1 MVYKHPITN
10 LNQFV
15 SYFESKF
22 QKLQSATCKF
32 YICGNLSTDFFNI
45 HNDKKVSQYANFLTN
60 YNATN
65 LETKVNRIIFRTSI
79 VHIYTNKINVAIV
92 ILLGLSDHFPLV
104 VEIQQ
109 SNMIKPEQNLQYIFV
124 VLNTLMTNN
133 VAQKQK
139 NNVKI
144 VQYPVNLLMSKLTL
158 QTTS

>member
-45 HNDKKVSQYANFLTN
+45 HNDKKVSQYANFLIN

-65 LETKVNRIIFRTSI
+65 LETKVNRIIFMTSI
-79 VHIYTNKINVAIV
+79 VHIYTNKINCRYCNIV
-92 ILLGLSDHFPLV
+92 RSFRSFSPNCRDSA
-104 VEIQQ
+104 E
-109 SNMIKPEQNLQYIFV
+109 
-124 VLNTLMTNN
+124 
-133 VAQKQK
+133 
-139 NNVKI
+139 
-144 VQYPVNLLMSKLTL
+144 
-158 QTTS
+158 